1 MPMESELSKVSIIIP
16 TLNRASSLARTL
28 GFISKSSILPDEVII
43 VAQSP
48 IDTAEKIKELCD
60 SQTLKIKYIHV
71 TEPSS
76 SKSRNIGLELCKND
90 IAIFMD
96 DDVDIG
102 IDTIRNILILFRD
115 NSISMVGGI
124 DSGSPLKKLSLP
136 SLIFF
141 RSSFFK
147 RYKGHVSMAGY
158 GVFPQNPQGETPTE
172 WAMGFFFAIRK
183 SLAQKWGLKFDEN
196 LKYYAYAE
204 DLDFT
209 YRYFLKSREEN
220 LKCIMSTAATVLHNV
235 SREYRLPSRQR
246 TFIEICHRRY
256 LMARHGNTIL
266 RQLIMLWSDIGAA
279 LMRAKRGEPTS
290 DVFKAIAF
298 AIKYRRDIKKGVFH
312 YDKFM

>member
-43 VAQSP
+43 VDQSP

-124 DSGSPLKKLSLP
+124 DSGSPPKKLSLP

-172 WAMGFFFAIRK
+172 WAMGFFFSIRK

>member
-43 VAQSP
+43 IDQSP

-124 DSGSPLKKLSLP
+124 DSGSPPKKLSLP

-279 LMRAKRGEPTS
+279 LMRAKRGEPVS
-290 DVFKAIAF
+290 DIFKAIAF

>member
-43 VAQSP
+43 VDQSP
-48 IDTAEKIKELCD
+48 RDTAEKTKKLCD
-60 SQTLKIKYIHV
+60 SQTLKIKYIHIN
-71 TEPSS
+71 EPSLTGA
-76 SKSRNIGLELCKND
+76 RNAGIELCKND

-96 DDVDIG
+96 DDVNIG
-102 IDTIRNILILFRD
+102 TDTIKNILVLFKD
-115 NSISMVGGI
+115 NSISMVAGI
-124 DSGSPLKKLSLP
+124 DSGSPMKRLSLP

-147 RYKGHVSMAGY
+147 RYKGHVAMAGY
-158 GVFPQNPQGETPTE
+158 GVFPQNPQAETPTE

-204 DLDFT
+204 DMDFT
-209 YRYFLKSREEN
+209 YRYFLKSKEEN

-235 SREYRLPSRQR
+235 SKEYRLPSRQR
-246 TFIEICHRRY
+246 TFMEICHRRY
-256 LMARHGNTIL
+256 VMSKHGNSIL
-266 RQLIMLWSDIGAA
+266 RKLIMLWSDIGTAI
-279 LMRAKRGEPTS
+279 LRIKRGEPAS

>member
-1 MPMESELSKVSIIIP
+1 MESELSKVSIIIP

-43 VAQSP
+43 IDQSP

-124 DSGSPLKKLSLP
+124 DSGSPPKKLSLP

-172 WAMGFFFAIRK
+172 WAMGFFFSIRK

-279 LMRAKRGEPTS
+279 LMRAKRGEPVS
-290 DVFKAIAF
+290 DIFKAIAF
-298 AIKYRRDIKKGVFH
+298 AIKYRRDIKKGIFH

>member
-1 MPMESELSKVSIIIP
+1 MPTENELSKVSIIIP

-43 VAQSP
+43 IDQSP

-124 DSGSPLKKLSLP
+124 DSGSPPKKLSLP

-158 GVFPQNPQGETPTE
+158 GVFPQNPQEKTPTE

-220 LKCIMSTAATVLHNV
+220 LKCIMSTAATVLHNI

>member
-1 MPMESELSKVSIIIP
+1 MEGQSSKVSIIIP
-16 TLNRASSLARTL
+16 TLNRVSSLARTL

-43 VAQSP
+43 VDQSP

-60 SQTLKIKYIHV
+60 SQTLKIKYIHIN
-71 TEPSS
+71 EPSLTGA
-76 SKSRNIGLELCKND
+76 RNAGIELCKND

-102 IDTIRNILILFRD
+102 TDTIKNILVLFKD
-115 NSISMVGGI
+115 NSISMVAGI
-124 DSGSPLKKLSLP
+124 DSGSPMKRLSLP

-147 RYKGHVSMAGY
+147 RYKGHVAMAGY
-158 GVFPQNPQGETPTE
+158 GVFPQNPQAETPTE

-204 DLDFT
+204 DMDFT
-209 YRYFLKSREEN
+209 YRYFLKSKEEN

-235 SREYRLPSRQR
+235 SKEYRLPSRQR
-246 TFIEICHRRY
+246 TFMEICHRRY
-256 LMARHGNTIL
+256 VMSKHGNSIL
-266 RQLIMLWSDIGAA
+266 RKIIMLWSDIGTAI
-279 LMRAKRGEPTS
+279 LRIKRGEPAS

>member
-1 MPMESELSKVSIIIP
+1 MPTENELSKVSIIIP

-43 VAQSP
+43 IDQSP

-71 TEPSS
+71 SEPSS

-124 DSGSPLKKLSLP
+124 DSGSPPKKLSLP

-279 LMRAKRGEPTS
+279 LMRAKRGEPVS
-290 DVFKAIAF
+290 DIFKAIAF

>member
-43 VAQSP
+43 VDQSP

-71 TEPSS
+71 SEPSS

-124 DSGSPLKKLSLP
+124 DSGSPMKRLSLP

-209 YRYFLKSREEN
+209 YRYFLKSKEEN

-256 LMARHGNTIL
+256 LMARHGNTVL
-266 RQLIMLWSDIGAA
+266 RQLIMLWSDIGTAI
-279 LMRAKRGEPTS
+279 LRIKRGEPAS

>member
-43 VAQSP
+43 VDQSP
-48 IDTAEKIKELCD
+48 RDTAEKTKKLCD
-60 SQTLKIKYIHV
+60 SQTLKIKYIHIN
-71 TEPSS
+71 EPSLTGA
-76 SKSRNIGLELCKND
+76 RNAGIELCKND

-96 DDVDIG
+96 DDVNIG
-102 IDTIRNILILFRD
+102 TDTIKNILVLFKD
-115 NSISMVGGI
+115 NSVSMVAGI
-124 DSGSPLKKLSLP
+124 DSGSPMKRLSLP

-147 RYKGHVSMAGY
+147 RYKGHVAMAGY
-158 GVFPQNPQGETPTE
+158 GVFPQNPQAETPTE

-183 SLAQKWGLKFDEN
+183 NLAQKWGLKFDEN

-204 DLDFT
+204 DMDFT
-209 YRYFLKSREEN
+209 YRYFLKSKEEN

-235 SREYRLPSRQR
+235 SKEYRLPSRQR
-246 TFIEICHRRY
+246 TFMEICHRRY
-256 LMARHGNTIL
+256 VMSKHGNSIL
-266 RQLIMLWSDIGAA
+266 RKLIMLWSDIGTAI
-279 LMRAKRGEPTS
+279 LRIKRGEMAS
-290 DVFKAIAF
+290 DVFKEIAF

>member
-43 VAQSP
+43 IDQSP

-76 SKSRNIGLELCKND
+76 SKSRNVGLELCKND

-124 DSGSPLKKLSLP
+124 DSGSPPKKLSLP

>member
-43 VAQSP
+43 VDQSP

-71 TEPSS
+71 SEPSS

-124 DSGSPLKKLSLP
+124 DSGSPPKKLSLP

-172 WAMGFFFAIRK
+172 WAMGFFFSIRK

-256 LMARHGNTIL
+256 LMARHGNTVL

>member
-1 MPMESELSKVSIIIP
+1 MESELSKVSIIIP

-43 VAQSP
+43 VDQSP

-124 DSGSPLKKLSLP
+124 DSGSPPKKLSLP

-172 WAMGFFFAIRK
+172 WAMGFFFSIRK

>member
-1 MPMESELSKVSIIIP
+1 MESELSKVSIIIP

-43 VAQSP
+43 IDQSP

-76 SKSRNIGLELCKND
+76 SESRNIGLELCKND

-124 DSGSPLKKLSLP
+124 DSGSPPKKLSLP

-172 WAMGFFFAIRK
+172 WAMGFFFSIRK

-312 YDKFM
+312 YGKGNL

>member
-1 MPMESELSKVSIIIP
+1 MEGQSSKVSIIIP
-16 TLNRASSLARTL
+16 TLNRVSSLARTL

-43 VAQSP
+43 VDQSP
-48 IDTAEKIKELCD
+48 IDTAEKIKELCN
-60 SQTLKIKYIHV
+60 SQTLKIKYIHIN
-71 TEPSS
+71 EPSLTGA
-76 SKSRNIGLELCKND
+76 RNAGIELCKND

-102 IDTIRNILILFRD
+102 TDTIKNILVLFKD
-115 NSISMVGGI
+115 NSISMVAGI
-124 DSGSPLKKLSLP
+124 DSGSPMKRLSLP

-147 RYKGHVSMAGY
+147 RYKGHVAMAGY
-158 GVFPQNPQGETPTE
+158 GVFPQNPQAETPTE

-204 DLDFT
+204 DMDFT
-209 YRYFLKSREEN
+209 YRYFLKSKEEN
-220 LKCIMSTAATVLHNV
+220 LKCIMSAAATVLHNV
-235 SREYRLPSRQR
+235 SKEYRLPSRQR
-246 TFIEICHRRY
+246 TFMEICHRRY
-256 LMARHGNTIL
+256 VMSKHGNSIL
-266 RQLIMLWSDIGAA
+266 RKLIMLWSDIGTAI
-279 LMRAKRGEPTS
+279 LRIKRGEPAS

>member
-43 VAQSP
+43 IDQSP

-71 TEPSS
+71 SEPSS

-124 DSGSPLKKLSLP
+124 DSGSPPKKLSLP

-256 LMARHGNTIL
+256 LMARHGNTVL

>member
-1 MPMESELSKVSIIIP
+1 MESELSKVSIIIP

-43 VAQSP
+43 IDQSP

-124 DSGSPLKKLSLP
+124 DSGSPPKKLSLP

-141 RSSFFK
+141 RSSFFR

-172 WAMGFFFAIRK
+172 WAMGFFFSIRK

>member
-1 MPMESELSKVSIIIP
+1 MESELSKVSIIIP

-43 VAQSP
+43 VDQSP
-48 IDTAEKIKELCD
+48 RDTAEKTKKLCD
-60 SQTLKIKYIHV
+60 SQTLKIKYIHIN
-71 TEPSS
+71 EPSLTGA
-76 SKSRNIGLELCKND
+76 RNAGIELCKND

-96 DDVDIG
+96 DDVNIG
-102 IDTIRNILILFRD
+102 TDTIKNILVLFKD
-115 NSISMVGGI
+115 NSVSMVAGI
-124 DSGSPLKKLSLP
+124 DSGSPMKRLSLP

-147 RYKGHVSMAGY
+147 RYKGHVAMAGY
-158 GVFPQNPQGETPTE
+158 GVFPQNPQAETPTE

-183 SLAQKWGLKFDEN
+183 NLAQKWGLKFDEN

-204 DLDFT
+204 DMDFT
-209 YRYFLKSREEN
+209 YRYFLKSKEEN

-235 SREYRLPSRQR
+235 SKEYRLPSRQR
-246 TFIEICHRRY
+246 TFMEICHRRY
-256 LMARHGNTIL
+256 VMSKHGNSIL
-266 RQLIMLWSDIGAA
+266 RKLIMLWSDIGTAI
-279 LMRAKRGEPTS
+279 LRIKRGEPAS

>member
-1 MPMESELSKVSIIIP
+1 MEGQSSKVSIIIP
-16 TLNRASSLARTL
+16 TLNRVSSLARTL

-43 VAQSP
+43 VDQSP

-60 SQTLKIKYIHV
+60 SQTLKIKYIHIN
-71 TEPSS
+71 EPSLTGA
-76 SKSRNIGLELCKND
+76 RNAGIELCKND

-96 DDVDIG
+96 DDVNIG
-102 IDTIRNILILFRD
+102 TDTIRNILILFRD

-124 DSGSPLKKLSLP
+124 DSGSPPKKLSLP

-147 RYKGHVSMAGY
+147 RYKGHVAMAGY
-158 GVFPQNPQGETPTE
+158 GVFPQNPQAETPTE

-204 DLDFT
+204 DMDFT
-209 YRYFLKSREEN
+209 YRYFLKSKEEN

-235 SREYRLPSRQR
+235 SKEYRLPSRQR
-246 TFIEICHRRY
+246 TFMEICHRRY
-256 LMARHGNTIL
+256 VMSKHGNSIL
-266 RQLIMLWSDIGAA
+266 RKLIMLWSDIGTAI
-279 LMRAKRGEPTS
+279 LRIKRGEPAS

>member
-1 MPMESELSKVSIIIP
+1 MPTENELSKVSIIIP

-43 VAQSP
+43 IDQSP
-48 IDTAEKIKELCD
+48 IDTAEKIKELCN

-124 DSGSPLKKLSLP
+124 DSGSPMKRLSLP

-279 LMRAKRGEPTS
+279 LMRAKRGEPVS
-290 DVFKAIAF
+290 DIFKAIAF
-298 AIKYRRDIKKGVFH
+298 AIKYRRDIKKGIFH

>member
-43 VAQSP
+43 IDQSP

-76 SKSRNIGLELCKND
+76 SKSRNIGLESCKND

-124 DSGSPLKKLSLP
+124 DSGSPPKKLSLP

-256 LMARHGNTIL
+256 LMARHGNTVL

>member
-43 VAQSP
+43 IDQSP

-124 DSGSPLKKLSLP
+124 DSGSPPKKLSLP

>member
-43 VAQSP
+43 VDQSP

-71 TEPSS
+71 SEPSS

-124 DSGSPLKKLSLP
+124 DSGSPPKKLSLP

-172 WAMGFFFAIRK
+172 WAMGFFFSIRK

-298 AIKYRRDIKKGVFH
+298 AIKYRRDIKKGIFH

>member
-43 VAQSP
+43 IDQSP

-71 TEPSS
+71 TEPSL

-124 DSGSPLKKLSLP
+124 DSGSPPKKLSLP

-172 WAMGFFFAIRK
+172 WAMGFFFSIRK

-279 LMRAKRGEPTS
+279 LMRAKRGEPVS
-290 DVFKAIAF
+290 DIFKAIAF

>member
-43 VAQSP
+43 IDQSP

-71 TEPSS
+71 SEPSS

-124 DSGSPLKKLSLP
+124 DSGSPPKKLSLP

>member
-43 VAQSP
+43 IDQSP

-60 SQTLKIKYIHV
+60 SQTYTTIYIHIN
-71 TEPSS
+71 EPSLTGA
-76 SKSRNIGLELCKND
+76 RNAGLKLCAND

-102 IDTIRNILILFRD
+102 IDTIKNILTLFKD
-115 NSISMVGGI
+115 NSISLVGGI
-124 DSGSPLKKLSLP
+124 DSGSPPKKLSLP

-158 GVFPQNPQGETPTE
+158 GVFPQNPQIETPTE

-220 LKCIMSTAATVLHNV
+220 LKCIMSTAAT
-235 SREYRLPSRQR
+235 LPSRKR
-246 TFIEICHRRY
+246 TFMEIFHRRY
-256 LMARHGNTIL
+256 VMSKHGNSIL
-266 RQLIMLWSDIGAA
+266 RKLIMLWSDIGTAI
-279 LMRAKRGEPTS
+279 LRIKRGEPTS

>member
-1 MPMESELSKVSIIIP
+1 MESELSKVSIIIP

-43 VAQSP
+43 IDQSP

-71 TEPSS
+71 SEPSS

-124 DSGSPLKKLSLP
+124 DSGSPPKKLSLP

-256 LMARHGNTIL
+256 LMARHGNTVL

>member
-43 VAQSP
+43 IDQSP

-124 DSGSPLKKLSLP
+124 DSGSPPKKLSLP

-172 WAMGFFFAIRK
+172 WAMGFFFSIRK

>member
-1 MPMESELSKVSIIIP
+1 MESELSKVSIIIP

-43 VAQSP
+43 IDQSP

-124 DSGSPLKKLSLP
+124 DSGSPPKKLSLP

-172 WAMGFFFAIRK
+172 WAMGFFFSIRK

-256 LMARHGNTIL
+256 LMARHGNTVL

>member
-1 MPMESELSKVSIIIP
+1 MEGQSSKVSIIIP
-16 TLNRASSLARTL
+16 TLNRVSSLARTL
-28 GFISKSSILPDEVII
+28 GFISKSSIPPDEVII
-43 VAQSP
+43 VDQSP

-60 SQTLKIKYIHV
+60 SQTLKIKYIHIN
-71 TEPSS
+71 EPSLTGA
-76 SKSRNIGLELCKND
+76 RNAGIELCKND

-102 IDTIRNILILFRD
+102 TDTIKNILVLFKD
-115 NSISMVGGI
+115 NSISMVAGI
-124 DSGSPLKKLSLP
+124 DSGSPMKRLSLP

-147 RYKGHVSMAGY
+147 RYKGHVAMAGY
-158 GVFPQNPQGETPTE
+158 GVFPQNPQAETPTE

-204 DLDFT
+204 DMDFT
-209 YRYFLKSREEN
+209 YRYFLKSKEEN

-235 SREYRLPSRQR
+235 SKEYRLPSRQR
-246 TFIEICHRRY
+246 TFMEICHRRY
-256 LMARHGNTIL
+256 VMSKHGNSIL
-266 RQLIMLWSDIGAA
+266 RKLIMLWSDIGTAI
-279 LMRAKRGEPTS
+279 LRIKRGEPAS

>member
-43 VAQSP
+43 VDQSP

-71 TEPSS
+71 SEPSS

-124 DSGSPLKKLSLP
+124 DSGSPPKKLSLP

>member
-43 VAQSP
+43 IDQSP

-124 DSGSPLKKLSLP
+124 DSGSPPKKLSLP

-141 RSSFFK
+141 RSSFFR

-256 LMARHGNTIL
+256 LMARHGNTVL

>member
-1 MPMESELSKVSIIIP
+1 MESELSKVSIIIP

-43 VAQSP
+43 IDQSP

-124 DSGSPLKKLSLP
+124 DSGSPPKKLSLP

-256 LMARHGNTIL
+256 LMARHGNTVL

>member
-43 VAQSP
+43 IDQSP

-124 DSGSPLKKLSLP
+124 DSGSPPKKLSLP

-209 YRYFLKSREEN
+209 YRYFLKSREGN

-246 TFIEICHRRY
+246 TFIEICHRKY
-256 LMARHGNTIL
+256 LMAKHGNTIL

-298 AIKYRRDIKKGVFH
+298 AIKYRRDIKRGVFH

>member
-43 VAQSP
+43 VDQSP

-71 TEPSS
+71 SEPSS

-124 DSGSPLKKLSLP
+124 DSGSPPKKLSLP

-209 YRYFLKSREEN
+209 YIYLLKSREEN

>member
-1 MPMESELSKVSIIIP
+1 MPTENELSKVSIIIP

-43 VAQSP
+43 IDQSP

-71 TEPSS
+71 SEPSS

-124 DSGSPLKKLSLP
+124 DSGSPPKKLSLP

-279 LMRAKRGEPTS
+279 LMRAKRGEPVS
-290 DVFKAIAF
+290 DIFKAIAF
-298 AIKYRRDIKKGVFH
+298 AIKYRRDIKKGIFH

>member
-1 MPMESELSKVSIIIP
+1 MEGQSSKVSIIIP
-16 TLNRASSLARTL
+16 TLNRVSSLARTL

-43 VAQSP
+43 VDQSP
-48 IDTAEKIKELCD
+48 LDTAEKIKELCD

-71 TEPSS
+71 SEPSS

-124 DSGSPLKKLSLP
+124 DSGSPPKKLSLP

-204 DLDFT
+204 DMDFT
-209 YRYFLKSREEN
+209 YRYFLKSKEEN
-220 LKCIMSTAATVLHNV
+220 LKCIMSTTATVLHNV

-256 LMARHGNTIL
+256 LMARHGNTVL
-266 RQLIMLWSDIGAA
+266 RQLIMLWSDIGTAI
-279 LMRAKRGEPTS
+279 LRIKRGEPAS

>member
-1 MPMESELSKVSIIIP
+1 MG
-16 TLNRASSLARTL
+16 RTL
-28 GFISKSSILPDEVII
+28 GFISKSSIPPDEIII
-43 VAQSP
+43 VDQSP
-48 IDTAEKIKELCD
+48 RDTAEKTKKLCD
-60 SQTLKIKYIHV
+60 SQTLKIKYIHIN
-71 TEPSS
+71 EPSLTGA
-76 SKSRNIGLELCKND
+76 RNAGIELCKND

-102 IDTIRNILILFRD
+102 TDTIKNILVLFKD
-115 NSISMVGGI
+115 NSISMVAGI
-124 DSGSPLKKLSLP
+124 DSGSPMKRLSLP

-147 RYKGHVSMAGY
+147 RYKGHVAMAGY

-204 DLDFT
+204 DMDFT
-209 YRYFLKSREEN
+209 YRYFLKSKEEN

-235 SREYRLPSRQR
+235 SKEYRLPSRQR
-246 TFIEICHRRY
+246 TFMEICHRRY
-256 LMARHGNTIL
+256 VMSKHGNSIL
-266 RQLIMLWSDIGAA
+266 RKLIMLWSDIGTAI
-279 LMRAKRGEPTS
+279 LRIKRGEPAS

>member
-1 MPMESELSKVSIIIP
+1 
-16 TLNRASSLARTL
+16 
-28 GFISKSSILPDEVII
+28 
-43 VAQSP
+43 
-48 IDTAEKIKELCD
+48 
-60 SQTLKIKYIHV
+60 
-71 TEPSS
+71 
-76 SKSRNIGLELCKND
+76 
-90 IAIFMD
+90 MD

-124 DSGSPLKKLSLP
+124 DSGSPPKKLSLP

-172 WAMGFFFAIRK
+172 WAMGFFFSIRK